1 MTVKE
6 LYELTKQL
14 MFEKPSSTIYDD
26 YLVGNLNRLLVEL
39 FEENNMARIFYGKEK
54 LDAPQVIPSQ
64 NYQNVEIEMENEYV
78 RNVLPLGLAARFLID
93 DDLNK
98 YAIFNTD
105 YNNARVMVQKL
116 VGQEKIDASKVSSII

>member
-6 LYELTKQL
+6 LYSLTKEL
-14 MFEKPSSTIYDD
+14 MFEKPSSTIYDN

-39 FEENNMARIFYGKEK
+39 FAENNHARVKNGKPK
-54 LDAPQVIPSQ
+54 LESPQVIPSQ
-64 NYQNVEIEMENEYV
+64 NFQNIELDLEDDYA

-105 YNNARVMVQKL
+105 YNNARVQAQRL
-116 VGQEKIDASKVSSII
+116 VSRKKMNAS

>member
-6 LYELTKQL
+6 LYSLTKEL
-14 MFEKPSSTIYDD
+14 MFEKPSSTIYDN

-39 FEENNMARIFYGKEK
+39 FAENNLARVRNGKSK
-54 LDAPQVIPSQ
+54 LEAPQVIPSQ
-64 NYQNVEIEMENEYV
+64 NYQNIELDLEDDYA

-98 YAIFNTD
+98 YAIFSTD
-105 YNNARVMVQKL
+105 YNNARVAAQRL
-116 VGQEKIDASKVSSII
+116 VSKKKIDAS